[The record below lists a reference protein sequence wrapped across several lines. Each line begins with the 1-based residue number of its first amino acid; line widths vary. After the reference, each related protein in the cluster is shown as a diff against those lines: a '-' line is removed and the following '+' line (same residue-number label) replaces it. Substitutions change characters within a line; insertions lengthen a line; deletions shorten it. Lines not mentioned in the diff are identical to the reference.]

1 MHCLWRDT
9 EANDR
14 KSPNKVVLEMVCHP
28 KYEGLGVLKLKTRN
42 EALQLKNLHKNFNRQ
57 DIPWVQLIWEKY
69 YTNGKLPANHV
80 KKGSF

>member
-9 EANDR
+9 EVNDR
-14 KSPNKVVLEMVCHP
+14 KSPNKVVFEMVCHP
-28 KYEGLGVLKLKTRN
+28 KYEGLGVLKLKPRN

>member
-9 EANDR
+9 KANDR

-42 EALQLKNLHKNFNRQ
+42 EALQL
-57 DIPWVQLIWEKY
+57 EKSSQ
-69 YTNGKLPANHV
+69 K
-80 KKGSF
+80 FQ